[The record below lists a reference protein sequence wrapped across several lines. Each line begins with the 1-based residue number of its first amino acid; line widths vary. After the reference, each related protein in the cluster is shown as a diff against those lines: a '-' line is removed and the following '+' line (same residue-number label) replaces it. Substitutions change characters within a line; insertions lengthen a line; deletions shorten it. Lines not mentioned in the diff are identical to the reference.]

1 MIFSGVIDVAKARLM
16 FNPRRCDRTAIGHK
30 AYPIMVLVCDTA
42 VESSRAPSAS
52 EHSSLLDFAKATCTQ
67 LFCGESIPAEGAC
80 IIVAYRESVLQK
92 TLN

>member
-16 FNPRRCDRTAIGHK
+16 FNPRRCDRTAIGHMTS
-30 AYPIMVLVCDTA
+30 PILVLVCDTA

-52 EHSSLLDFAKATCTQ
+52 EHSSLLDFAKATSTAIV
-67 LFCGESIPAEGAC
+67 LRGKYSGC